1 MKFAGGNARAQ
12 SIREIDSS
20 DYHFP
25 VYFRPQTVIHSPTSE
40 RILDQ
45 LLSVSLRDKRARTE
59 RKTLRFRDGEQILER
74 VVRKN
79 ACVPRAPL
87 DRNRGIES
95 EARGR
100 EPRGERGGGRGEWK
114 RRVRERRS
122 CLREFGGA
130 KGAEGRAD
138 LCRPTLNSSRSP
150 VSPRSRFLFR
160 RTNRCPLTPV
170 LRHRHH
176 HRLLLLLMPPPLLFR
191 PSPLTWRPCVSCG
204 RPASPSAARELVYS
218 TEHALYT
225 GPCLLPLPLAPS
237 YAKSTSCLLSLFLS
251 FFLF

>member
-1 MKFAGGNARAQ
+1 M
-12 SIREIDSS
+12 
-20 DYHFP
+20 
-25 VYFRPQTVIHSPTSE
+25 
-40 RILDQ
+40 
-45 LLSVSLRDKRARTE
+45 TE
-59 RKTLRFRDGEQILER
+59 TEG
-74 VVRKN
+74 
-79 ACVPRAPL
+79 
-87 DRNRGIES
+87 ES

-100 EPRGERGGGRGEWK
+100 ELRGERGGGRGEWK

-176 HRLLLLLMPPPLLFR
+176 HRLLLLLMPPPPLLFR

-251 FFLF
+251 FFFSSSLSLRLSSGTQ